1 MVHWVLV
8 NTQEDGQTSPSY
20 PHPLGWGLRGSAVLI
35 HRLRSRV
42 TGAAWSALALLL
54 ASQTDGLSPLGHGAP
69 FCKMGLTRLPGR
81 AVVSI
86 EKWKP
91 IAGPWKL

>member
-42 TGAAWSALALLL
+42 TGEI
-54 ASQTDGLSPLGHGAP
+54 
-69 FCKMGLTRLPGR
+69 GR
-81 AVVSI
+81 AHV
-86 EKWKP
+86 
-91 IAGPWKL
+91 